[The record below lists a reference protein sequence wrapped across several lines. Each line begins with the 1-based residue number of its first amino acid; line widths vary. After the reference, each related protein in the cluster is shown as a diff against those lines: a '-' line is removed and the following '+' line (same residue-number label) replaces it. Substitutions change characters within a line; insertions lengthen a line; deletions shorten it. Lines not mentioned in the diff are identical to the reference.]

1 MARSGYDAALV
12 STESRNGPVAAPIVE
27 RRADERVVARIEVRF
42 KGLAEAARAFRA
54 YSLNLSAGGLCLKTR
69 RQYQVGERLS
79 LSLTLE
85 KQEYHLTGVVAWER
99 SGAVGV
105 RFENVTSEDRQRLG
119 EVVERYRAGKPL
131 SPSPSRR

>member
-1 MARSGYDAALV
+1 M
-12 STESRNGPVAAPIVE
+12 STESGPGPVAAPIVE

-42 KGLAEAARAFRA
+42 KGLAEASRAFRA

-69 RQYQVGERLS
+69 RQYEVGERLS
-79 LSLTLE
+79 LSLTIE
-85 KQEYHLTGVVAWER
+85 KQEYHVTGVVAWER

-105 RFENVTSEDRQRLG
+105 RFENVTSEDRRRLG
-119 EVVERYRAGKPL
+119 QAIDRFRAEKPV

>member
-1 MARSGYDAALV
+1 M
-12 STESRNGPVAAPIVE
+12 STESRPDPVAPPIVE

-42 KGLAEAARAFRA
+42 KGLAEASRAFRA
-54 YSLNLSAGGLCLKTR
+54 YSLNLSASGLCLKTR

-85 KQEYHLTGVVAWER
+85 EQEYHVTGVVAWER

-119 EVVERYRAGKPL
+119 AVVERYRAGKPVN
-131 SPSPSRR
+131 PSPSRR